1 MAEKPA
7 QSVHEQLKRWRRCDD
22 IDGLRRRV
30 YRALRIAEEI
40 AYAEETSSSERL
52 KACTAIQQIARTY
65 LKIMEAD
72 ELMDRIERLEQLVKD
87 GNQTWRTNG
96 T

>member
-1 MAEKPA
+1 MAEKSA

-22 IDGLRRRV
+22 IEGLRKRV

-40 AYAEETSSSERL
+40 AYAEQTSSSERL
-52 KACTAIQQIARTY
+52 KACTAIQQTARTY

-72 ELMDRIERLEQLVKD
+72 ELIERIEQLEQLA
-87 GNQTWRTNG
+87 NESTSTWSANG
-96 T
+96 H